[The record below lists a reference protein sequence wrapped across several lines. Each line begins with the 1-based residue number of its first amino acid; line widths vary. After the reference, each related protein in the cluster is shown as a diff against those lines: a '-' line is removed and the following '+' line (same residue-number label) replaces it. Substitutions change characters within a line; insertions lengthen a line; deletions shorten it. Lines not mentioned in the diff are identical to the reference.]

1 METDTANVVADVA
14 DGAGTVAVN
23 SVNTAVFVLAVVL
36 IIVSI
41 VLCIIILLQSKRSAG
56 LGAVSAVSSADT
68 YWSRNKGNSME
79 GALERYTK
87 IGGAL
92 FMIIAFIINL
102 SASFKLDRKYK
113 CGYPAY
119 TWSDKYTPCQLFKL
133 FGFRIMQSQY
143 GSSIIE

>member
-1 METDTANVVADVA
+1 MLVTIICVKIVKVYSNNIERSIKINMETDTANVVADVA

-102 SASFKLDRKYK
+102 LS
-113 CGYPAY
+113 
-119 TWSDKYTPCQLFKL
+119 
-133 FGFRIMQSQY
+133 
-143 GSSIIE
+143 

>member
-1 METDTANVVADVA
+1 MLVTIICVKIMKVYSNYIERSIKINMETDTTNVVANAA
-14 DGAGTVAVN
+14 DSAGTVVVN

-102 SASFKLDRKYK
+102 LS
-113 CGYPAY
+113 
-119 TWSDKYTPCQLFKL
+119 
-133 FGFRIMQSQY
+133 
-143 GSSIIE
+143 

>member
-1 METDTANVVADVA
+1 MFFVEDAGNIVVDAGDAAVNA
-14 DGAGTVAVN
+14 AEGAGEAAAAVVTN
-23 SVNTAVFVLAVVL
+23 TGASTAVMILAVVL
-36 IIVSI
+36 MIIGV

-92 FMIIAFIINL
+92 FMIIAFVINL
-102 SASFKLDRKYK
+102 LS
-113 CGYPAY
+113 
-119 TWSDKYTPCQLFKL
+119 
-133 FGFRIMQSQY
+133 
-143 GSSIIE
+143 